1 MAEEKAGKPEQ
12 EPPKK
17 LSPAERQQLK
27 REEKLQDI
35 KEQINSGDLK
45 VRKPTKKELEEWKKR
60 AAERGEPKGKR
71 KR

>member
-1 MAEEKAGKPEQ
+1 MAEEKAGKKPE
-12 EPPKK
+12 EAPKK

-60 AAERGEPKGKR
+60 AAERGEPKGKK